1 MVSKNVAINIGIAN
15 LFTDADVQSDYII
28 SREVDLPLLEVLL
41 MFLILRKL
49 LRLLKHTCD
58 LVVKSNKGSTR
69 TLIPAIVTDI
79 NNGVSDPMVTNDV
92 PGFSDN

>member
-28 SREVDLPLLEVLL
+28 SRESRVLATAGVLL

-49 LRLLKHTCD
+49 LRLLKRNFLC
-58 LVVKSNKGSTR
+58 N
-69 TLIPAIVTDI
+69 IPQ
-79 NNGVSDPMVTNDV
+79 
-92 PGFSDN
+92 

>member
-28 SREVDLPLLEVLL
+28 SRESRVPLLEVLL

-49 LRLLKHTCD
+49 LRLLKH
-58 LVVKSNKGSTR
+58 L
-69 TLIPAIVTDI
+69 L
-79 NNGVSDPMVTNDV
+79 M
-92 PGFSDN
+92 

>member
-28 SREVDLPLLEVLL
+28 SEKVGYLLLEVLL

-49 LRLLKHTCD
+49 LRLLKH
-58 LVVKSNKGSTR
+58 L
-69 TLIPAIVTDI
+69 L
-79 NNGVSDPMVTNDV
+79 M
-92 PGFSDN
+92 

>member
-28 SREVDLPLLEVLL
+28 SRESRYLPLLEVLL

-49 LRLLKHTCD
+49 L
-58 LVVKSNKGSTR
+58 LVAKTPSYN
-69 TLIPAIVTDI
+69 IPQ
-79 NNGVSDPMVTNDV
+79 
-92 PGFSDN
+92 

>member
-28 SREVDLPLLEVLL
+28 SREVGLPLLEVLL

-49 LRLLKHTCD
+49 LRLLKHLLC
-58 LVVKSNKGSTR
+58 N
-69 TLIPAIVTDI
+69 IPQ
-79 NNGVSDPMVTNDV
+79 
-92 PGFSDN
+92 

>member
-28 SREVDLPLLEVLL
+28 SRESRYLPLLEVLL

-49 LRLLKHTCD
+49 RLLKH
-58 LVVKSNKGSTR
+58 L
-69 TLIPAIVTDI
+69 L
-79 NNGVSDPMVTNDV
+79 M
-92 PGFSDN
+92 

>member
-28 SREVDLPLLEVLL
+28 SRESRVLATAGGAL

-49 LRLLKHTCD
+49 FGC
-58 LVVKSNKGSTR
+58 
-69 TLIPAIVTDI
+69 
-79 NNGVSDPMVTNDV
+79 
-92 PGFSDN
+92 

>member
-28 SREVDLPLLEVLL
+28 SRESRVLATAGVLL

-49 LRLLKHTCD
+49 LRLLKHNF
-58 LVVKSNKGSTR
+58 L
-69 TLIPAIVTDI
+69 
-79 NNGVSDPMVTNDV
+79 
-92 PGFSDN
+92 

>member
-28 SREVDLPLLEVLL
+28 SREVGYLPLLEVLL

-49 LRLLKHTCD
+49 LRLLKH
-58 LVVKSNKGSTR
+58 L
-69 TLIPAIVTDI
+69 L
-79 NNGVSDPMVTNDV
+79 M
-92 PGFSDN
+92 

>member
-28 SREVDLPLLEVLL
+28 SRESRATAGGAL

-49 LRLLKHTCD
+49 RLLKH
-58 LVVKSNKGSTR
+58 L
-69 TLIPAIVTDI
+69 L
-79 NNGVSDPMVTNDV
+79 M
-92 PGFSDN
+92 

>member
-28 SREVDLPLLEVLL
+28 SRESRFATAGGAL

-49 LRLLKHTCD
+49 LRLLKH
-58 LVVKSNKGSTR
+58 L
-69 TLIPAIVTDI
+69 L
-79 NNGVSDPMVTNDV
+79 M
-92 PGFSDN
+92 

>member
-49 LRLLKHTCD
+49 LRLLKHI
-58 LVVKSNKGSTR
+58 LVTW
-69 TLIPAIVTDI
+69 
-79 NNGVSDPMVTNDV
+79 
-92 PGFSDN
+92 